1 METNSN
7 APIISRHEITI
18 SAPLETV
25 WRVLTQIDSWSDWN
39 PDIAK
44 ANLTGPITVGK
55 RMNYIN
61 NVQPGPIDTEKTTAN
76 GEFAEILKKLM
87 APPRYGTTIEIVEMV
102 AYLADPKLV
111 HHGCEPHH

>member
-76 GEFAEILKKLM
+76 GS
-87 APPRYGTTIEIVEMV
+87 PRY
-102 AYLADPKLV
+102 
-111 HHGCEPHH
+111 